1 MPSQLSCCTLFLRSR
16 LKRFHLKGGNHT
28 AYRNYGVEIT
38 GSCLR
43 GDQPHHD
50 FLGWEKLNLI
60 VFVVIQSLSHIQLFV
75 IQWTAAHQT
84 SLSFSIS
91 QSLLNSFPLS
101 QWCYPTISSPSP
113 PVLNLSHHQ
122 GLFQWVGSS
131 HQVAKVLELELELQH
146 QSFQWTFRTD
156 FL

>member
-60 VFVVIQSLSHIQLFV
+60 VFCCYSVTKSYTTLCDPMDCSTPDFPVIQYLPEFAKLISFESMVLSNYLIP
-75 IQWTAAHQT
+75 
-84 SLSFSIS
+84 FSS
-91 QSLLNSFPLS
+91 CPQSFP
-101 QWCYPTISSPSP
+101 SSGSFPMSWLFASGGQSIGAWAWASAS
-113 PVLNLSHHQ
+113 VLPM
-122 GLFQWVGSS
+122 
-131 HQVAKVLELELELQH
+131 KI
-146 QSFQWTFRTD
+146 QS
-156 FL
+156 